1 MIAGR
6 GAWLLVTCLALCA
19 SAARADVERFALII
33 GNDLGAPHE
42 QPLRYAEDD
51 AERVYAA
58 LRDVGGFT
66 PANMTLLKGE
76 DAETVRST
84 LITFNDRIRQSAIRP
99 AQTLLLVYFSGH
111 ADASSIHLRGTSLPF
126 DELAKLVRGSS
137 ASLRLMM
144 VDACHSGVL
153 TRVKGG
159 RPVPPFA
166 LPIDSAQ
173 LGEGFALLTASAA
186 NEDAQESDELGA
198 SFFTHALVSG
208 LRGAADQNGDGR
220 ILLDEV
226 YHYAYAATLRASS
239 RSAHGTQHPTFQ
251 FEVRGREA
259 LVLARLAAQPAS
271 QARLR
276 LPGSAAFLLF
286 KGSPH
291 GQVVAE
297 VPERGAARILTLPS
311 GSYFVRGR
319 AADYLLEGAIELSP
333 GSSQT
338 LDTQRLSKVE
348 YARLVRKGGSERQL
362 AHGPFAAAIVR
373 SPISGATRPCLG
385 AALGYALHTRRV
397 SVAPRFDACRSG
409 FSNAEVEAITDEYGF
424 GVALLYV
431 RDFAH
436 ASLSAGGALSAQ
448 LSHQHFTSEGSA
460 PARLSV
466 APNAALVAQL
476 GFDLGQGFQAGLE
489 ARGEAYA
496 LRSASADD
504 ASETWIAAFALR
516 GSLLVGKLF

>member
-1 MIAGR
+1 
-6 GAWLLVTCLALCA
+6 V
-19 SAARADVERFALII
+19 AARSRADVERFALII
-33 GNDLGAPHE
+33 GNDQGAPHE
-42 QPLRYAEDD
+42 QALRYAEAD
-51 AERVYAA
+51 AERVYAV
-58 LRDVGGFT
+58 LRDVGGFA
-66 PANMTLLKGE
+66 PANMALLKGE
-76 DAETVRST
+76 DADTVRSS
-84 LITFNDRIRQSAIRP
+84 LITFNDRIRQRAARP
-99 AQTLLLVYFSGH
+99 GQSLLLVYYSGH
-111 ADASSIHLRGTSLPF
+111 ADAHSIHLRGTSLLF

-137 ASLRLMM
+137 ADLRLMM

-166 LPIDSAQ
+166 LPIDRTQ

-220 ILLDEV
+220 VLLDEV

-251 FEVRGREA
+251 YEVRGREA
-259 LVLARLAAQPAS
+259 LVLAMLEAQPAS

-276 LPGSAAFLLF
+276 LPGSAGFLLL
-286 KGSPH
+286 KGSAN
-291 GQVVAE
+291 GEVVAE

-311 GSYFVRGR
+311 GRYFVRGR
-319 AADYLLEGAIELSP
+319 AADYLLEGSIELSP

-338 LDTQRLSKVE
+338 LDTRQLSKVE
-348 YARLVRKGGSERQL
+348 YARLVRKGGSELQL
-362 AHGPFAAAIVR
+362 AHGPFAAATVR
-373 SPISGATRPCLG
+373 SAISGATRACAG
-385 AALGYALHTRRV
+385 AALGYAFHLRRV
-397 SVAPRFDACRSG
+397 SVSPRVDACRSG
-409 FSNAEVEAITDEYGF
+409 FSNAAVEAVTNEYAL
-424 GVALLYV
+424 GVAVLYV
-431 RDFAH
+431 RDLAR

-448 LSHQHFTSEGSA
+448 LSHQHFATQGRA

-466 APNAALVAQL
+466 APSAALVTQL
-476 GFDLGQGFQAGLE
+476 GFDLGRGVQAGVE

-496 LRSASADD
+496 LRSAGSED
-504 ASETWIAAFALR
+504 ASETWTAAFALR
-516 GSLLVGKLF
+516 GSLMLGKLF